1 MEQNAWDSDL
11 HPISIYGSIEYI
23 VSDIKNIKTSLCW
36 MSNYILNKKVN
47 KDKVNNFENLKDIDK
62 KAWNFISAIYNAEW
76 NMLIADSNNIS
87 FRNKVAA
94 KFTLKITLPNALKNN
109 NVKDDDKPASINK
122 LLPLI
127 LAKIPKKINEII
139 KFFKKNSQSKK
150 KTRNKLKRKTK
161 LYTQTLNSLI
171 NNTREVLKIKEIF
184 FNLQTNKIENI
195 QKIIKENSKPRS
207 KINIVMKEPLRK
219 QIIVL
224 INNDNSSKFL
234 SESSTYISNIN
245 GTLKNIKS
253 DVKADFVWAEQ
264 TGIVI
269 VTNKVTFI
277 SDLQTVESYIKNI
290 NYIEANNIEFSQLLQ
305 SKLYLKI
312 IEIPYLIE
320 NTNTPLFT
328 DVVKTIIKNNY
339 IFNNIIITSRLK
351 IIKLLPKS
359 DMAIIWLDIWD
370 LQSGSKAKGLI
381 NRCFNIGNYIT
392 MI

>member
-1 MEQNAWDSDL
+1 
-11 HPISIYGSIEYI
+11 
-23 VSDIKNIKTSLCW
+23 

-195 QKIIKENSKPRS
+195 QKIIKENSKPRY

-253 DVKADFVWAEQ
+253 DVKADFV
-264 TGIVI
+264 
-269 VTNKVTFI
+269 
-277 SDLQTVESYIKNI
+277 
-290 NYIEANNIEFSQLLQ
+290 
-305 SKLYLKI
+305 
-312 IEIPYLIE
+312 
-320 NTNTPLFT
+320 
-328 DVVKTIIKNNY
+328 
-339 IFNNIIITSRLK
+339 
-351 IIKLLPKS
+351 
-359 DMAIIWLDIWD
+359 
-370 LQSGSKAKGLI
+370 
-381 NRCFNIGNYIT
+381 
-392 MI
+392 

>member
-1 MEQNAWDSDL
+1 
-11 HPISIYGSIEYI
+11 
-23 VSDIKNIKTSLCW
+23 

-76 NMLIADSNNIS
+76 DMLIADSNNIS

-94 KFTLKITLPNALKNN
+94 KFTLKITSPNALKNN

-150 KTRNKLKRKTK
+150 KTRNKLKGKTK

-253 DVKADFVWAEQ
+253 DVKADFV
-264 TGIVI
+264 
-269 VTNKVTFI
+269 
-277 SDLQTVESYIKNI
+277 
-290 NYIEANNIEFSQLLQ
+290 
-305 SKLYLKI
+305 
-312 IEIPYLIE
+312 
-320 NTNTPLFT
+320 
-328 DVVKTIIKNNY
+328 
-339 IFNNIIITSRLK
+339 
-351 IIKLLPKS
+351 
-359 DMAIIWLDIWD
+359 
-370 LQSGSKAKGLI
+370 
-381 NRCFNIGNYIT
+381 
-392 MI
+392 

>member
-1 MEQNAWDSDL
+1 
-11 HPISIYGSIEYI
+11 
-23 VSDIKNIKTSLCW
+23 

-253 DVKADFVWAEQ
+253 DVKADFV
-264 TGIVI
+264 
-269 VTNKVTFI
+269 
-277 SDLQTVESYIKNI
+277 
-290 NYIEANNIEFSQLLQ
+290 
-305 SKLYLKI
+305 
-312 IEIPYLIE
+312 
-320 NTNTPLFT
+320 
-328 DVVKTIIKNNY
+328 
-339 IFNNIIITSRLK
+339 
-351 IIKLLPKS
+351 
-359 DMAIIWLDIWD
+359 
-370 LQSGSKAKGLI
+370 
-381 NRCFNIGNYIT
+381 
-392 MI
+392 